1 MLIYLPVE
9 VSRREM
15 VAKTYMA
22 TILAGKGYPV
32 AVFKNTFFERSDW
45 PSGGLYIGKNCFAN
59 YGFGEEPN
67 YSRMKA
73 KDIRVW
79 HLDEEGGIYVGSS
92 EREWKPMLLKR
103 LNAAALDSDDK
114 IFTWGEW
121 QRQAYAETGPRC
133 PIHVTG
139 SPNFDMFDPAYSRAL
154 AEFDRQE
161 TDGREGFV
169 LVNTRFS
176 LSNGLMSIKR
186 HLQDGSPSMQQLD
199 RRSLRIWASQSA
211 ILQYH
216 FISLVHR
223 LSEALPDQQF
233 VLRPHPAEDPE
244 IYRVLLAGFPN
255 VSVEWRGDV
264 GSWIRRCRA
273 LIHNGCTTA
282 VQAQFAKKPVISYIP
297 HGEADGP
304 TPGLPNLIGERCE
317 TVEAVIA
324 ALQGNRIADDPEI
337 LSRTIAGTNSVEKI
351 IAMVE
356 AECPP
361 PSSAGERERI
371 VAQVESIA
379 RRAALREAR
388 ERLLRR
394 VLPRRRKKN
403 RNKGK
408 KFDAAFFSRAVEV
421 CAAAKRQLNSE
432 VDILAPHKECFLLVP
447 GRAGRPAG

>member
-15 VAKTYMA
+15 VAKIYMA

-32 AVFKNTFFERSDW
+32 AVFKNTFFERNDW
-45 PSGGLYIGKNCFAN
+45 PSAGLYIGKNCFSN

-67 YSRMKA
+67 YSSMKE
-73 KDIRVW
+73 KGIRVW
-79 HLDEEGGIYVGSS
+79 HLDEEGGIYIGGS
-92 EREWKPMLLKR
+92 ECEWKPMLLKR
-103 LNAAALDSDDK
+103 LNAAALRADDK

-121 QRQAYAETGPRC
+121 QRQAFAETSPPC
-133 PIHVTG
+133 PVYVTG
-139 SPNFDMFDPAYSRAL
+139 SPNFDMFDPAYAGAL
-154 AEFDRQE
+154 AEFDRKE
-161 TDGREGFV
+161 TDGREDFV

-176 LSNGLMSIKR
+176 LSNGLMSIQR
-186 HLQDGSPSMQQLD
+186 HLQDDSPSRQQLD

-216 FISLVHR
+216 FISLVQK
-223 LSEALPDQQF
+223 LSEALPDQDF

-297 HGEADGP
+297 HGETDGP

-317 TVEAVIA
+317 TVDAVIA
-324 ALQGNRIADDPEI
+324 ALHRNRIADDPES
-337 LSRTIAGTNSVEKI
+337 LRRTIAGTDSVDKI
-351 IAMVE
+351 VAMVE

-361 PSSAGERERI
+361 PADAGELQRS
-371 VAQVESIA
+371 VAQVERIA
-379 RRAALREAR
+379 RRAAMKDRR
-388 ERLLRR
+388 RRLLRQA
-394 VLPRRRKKN
+394 LPKRRKK
-403 RNKGK
+403 NKGK

-421 CAAAKRQLNSE
+421 CAAARAHLNCE
-432 VDILAPHKECFLLVP
+432 VDILAPHEECFLLVP
-447 GRAGRPAG
+447 RSAGRISG